1 MKNDS
6 ISTSIKAAF
15 NLGVWIRKNAPA
27 DNIFE
32 AGRALRETIYYN
44 IDKPEEGEYSKEVVN
59 ANVDY
64 LLDIALLGYLMSGVC
79 SYDEAV
85 KDKIPQLIESRLV
98 SESYID
104 DYSTFKGEVSETKE
118 WKPCGAVKTAGMN

>member
-32 AGRALRETIYYN
+32 AGRALRETIFYN

-79 SYDEAV
+79 AYDEAV
-85 KDKIPQLIESRLV
+85 KDRIPELIESRLV

-118 WKPCGAVKTAGMN
+118 WKPAGPVKTAGIN

>member
-32 AGRALRETIYYN
+32 AGRALRETIFYN

-79 SYDEAV
+79 AYDEAV
-85 KDKIPQLIESRLV
+85 KDKIPMLIESRLV

-104 DYSTFKGEVSETKE
+104 DYSTFKGEVSEAKE

>member
-1 MKNDS
+1 MRNDS
-6 ISTSIKAAF
+6 ISASIKAAF

-32 AGRALRETIYYN
+32 AGMCLRETIFYN
-44 IDKPEEGEYSKEVVN
+44 IDKPEEGQQSREVLN

-64 LLDIALLGYLMSGVC
+64 LLEVALLGYVMSGIC
-79 SYDEAV
+79 TYDEAV
-85 KDKIPQLIESRLV
+85 KDKIPELIESRLV
-98 SESYID
+98 SETYID

-118 WKPCGAVKTAGMN
+118 WKPAASVKTAGIN

>member
-6 ISTSIKAAF
+6 ISKSIKGPST
-15 NLGVWIRKNAPA
+15 LGVGTKKKAPA
-27 DNIFE
+27 DNVFE
-32 AGRALRETIYYN
+32 AGRALRETIFYN

-64 LLDIALLGYLMSGVC
+64 LLDIALLGYLMSGIC

-85 KDKIPQLIESRLV
+85 KDKIPELIENRLV
-98 SESYID
+98 REAYVD

-118 WKPCGAVKTAGMN
+118 WKPYGAVKTAGMN